1 MKLPSRRVLG
11 ATALIVAGIAAF
23 MVPYLLR
30 SPTSGQGTSPTSPGG
45 NNNNNNGGG
54 TTTTTTTSGNGGGSN
69 NGNGNGNGKGGG
81 SGNCAEN
88 QSQDPKTHDP
98 NPHGNAWGVIKNKL
112 DTTVATV
119 KAMGTHDP
127 AFHLHH
133 DTDTDNAASQATHGH
148 SHNSGDP
155 DSSCAAAEEAH
166 DKD

>member
-11 ATALIVAGIAAF
+11 ATALILVGIAAF

-30 SPTSGQGTSPTSPGG
+30 SPTSGQGTSPTTPGG

-54 TTTTTTTSGNGGGSN
+54 TTTTTPGNGAGSN
-69 NGNGNGNGKGGG
+69 KGNGKGNGNGN
-81 SGNCAEN
+81 CAER
-88 QSQDPKTHDP
+88 QSQDPKTNDP

-112 DTTVATV
+112 DTTVAAV

-127 AFHLHH
+127 AFQLHH
-133 DTDTDNAASQATHGH
+133 DTDTDNAASQAAQGH
-148 SHNSGDP
+148 SHSSGDP
-155 DSSCAAAEEAH
+155 DSSCAAGEEAH

>member
-1 MKLPSRRVLG
+1 MKLPSKRVLG
-11 ATALIVAGIAAF
+11 ATALILVGIAAF

-54 TTTTTTTSGNGGGSN
+54 TTTTTSGNGGGSN
-69 NGNGNGNGKGGG
+69 KGNGNGKGHGGG
-81 SGNCAEN
+81 SENCAES
-88 QSQDPKTHDP
+88 QSPDAKTHDP
-98 NPHGNAWGVIKNKL
+98 NSHGNAWGVIKNKL
-112 DTTVATV
+112 DTTVAAV
-119 KAMGTHDP
+119 KAMGTRDP

-133 DTDTDNAASQATHGH
+133 DTDTDNAASHAAHGH
-148 SHNSGDP
+148 SHNSSDP